1 MPDDNV
7 QIAPSLLSADF
18 SRLKDEIQRIE
29 QAGADLL
36 HLDVMDGHF
45 VPNLSFGL
53 PVVEAV
59 RRVTDLKLDTHLM
72 LADPGQYLEAF
83 KQAGSDSLTIHFE
96 VCEEETQIRAL
107 IEQIHGLDLE
117 CGLAVNPQTPVG
129 ALFPFAERCDLLLVM
144 SVAPG
149 FGGQSFIPETPEK
162 VRQLSH
168 WLEENELEVPIQVDG
183 GVTPDNASTCTDA
196 GASSLV
202 AGSAVFGAADA
213 AEAIRRLR
221 PSAHPDTVGE

>member
-1 MPDDNV
+1 MSNRNV

-29 QAGADLL
+29 EAGADLL

-53 PVVEAV
+53 PVIEAV

-72 LADPGQYLEAF
+72 LTDPGPFASAF
-83 KQAGSDSLTIHFE
+83 KEAGADSLTIHL
-96 VCEEETQIRAL
+96 ETCQKHDGIVRL
-107 IEQIHGLDLE
+107 VDQIHALDLA
-117 CGLAVNPQTPVG
+117 CGLAVNPKTPVQG
-129 ALFPFAERCDLLLVM
+129 LFPLAQHCDLLLVM

-149 FGGQSFIPETPEK
+149 FGGQSFIPETPKK
-162 VRQLSH
+162 VAELRH
-168 WLEENELEVPIQVDG
+168 WLDQQGLNVPIQVDG
-183 GVTPDNASTCTDA
+183 GVTPDNAASCIEA

-202 AGSAVFGAADA
+202 AGSAVFGVADA
-213 AEAIRRLR
+213 AAAIRQLR
-221 PSAHPDTVGE
+221 QCAATD

>member
-1 MPDDNV
+1 MPEDNV

-18 SRLKDEIQRIE
+18 SMLKDEIQRIE
-29 QAGADLL
+29 EAGADLL

-72 LADPGQYLEAF
+72 LADPGKYLEAF

-96 VCEEETQIRAL
+96 VCDGDGIREL
-107 IEQIHGLDLE
+107 VEQIHGLDLE
-117 CGLAVNPQTPVG
+117 CGLAVNPGTPVDT
-129 ALFPFAERCDLLLVM
+129 LFPFAGQCDLLLVM

-149 FGGQSFIPETPEK
+149 FGGQSFIRETPMK

-168 WLEENELEVPIQVDG
+168 WLDENDLDVPIQVDG
-183 GVTPDNASTCTDA
+183 GVTPDNAASCTDA

-221 PSAHPDTVGE
+221 PSAIVG